1 MISRSSWLH
10 LRIPFSYF
18 LLPIFLF
25 SLSISPNLNGQNIL
39 WTFIILHFFLYP
51 ASNAFNSYFDKDKG
65 SIGILKNPP
74 PVKKELYFLAL
85 LFDLIAVVLGL
96 VFINYEFAVMLVV
109 YGLVSK
115 AYSHPSIRLK
125 KYAITA
131 WLITGIF
138 QGIFTFVMCYIGL
151 NDFSVVNA
159 LKDEVII
166 GGILTTVMLWANYPV
181 TQVYQHDEDAARGD
195 HTLSILLGIRGTF
208 YFVGA
213 VFAIVAA
220 GFFVYF
226 ARLFSATY
234 GLAFLL
240 TLLPVVV
247 FFGVWFVRVYR
258 NESEANYTQTMW
270 LTALSASC
278 LNVFFVFFFLDR
290 TSLLQLFL

>member
-1 MISRSSWLH
+1 MRL
-10 LRIPFSYF
+10 PFSYF

-39 WTFIILHFFLYP
+39 WTFTILHFFLYP

-85 LFDLIAVVLGL
+85 LFDSIAVVLGL
-96 VFINYEFAVMLVV
+96 VFINVEFAAMLVV

-159 LKDEVII
+159 LKNEVII
-166 GGILTTVMLWANYPV
+166 GGILTTGMLWANYPI
-181 TQVYQHDEDAARGD
+181 TQIYQHEEDAARGD
-195 HTLSILLGIRGTF
+195 RTLSILLGIRGTF
-208 YFVGA
+208 YFVAA
-213 VFAIVAA
+213 VFAVVAA
-220 GFFVYF
+220 GFFFYF
-226 ARLFSATY
+226 ERFFSANY
-234 GLAFLL
+234 GLTLL
-240 TLLPVVV
+240 FALLPVVA
-247 FFGVWFVRVYR
+247 FFGIWFMRVYR
-258 NESEANYTQTMW
+258 DESEANYTQTMR
-270 LTALSASC
+270 LTALSATC
-278 LNVFFVFFFLDR
+278 LNVFFVYFFLDR
-290 TSLLQLFL
+290 TSLLQLF